1 MKDTDKKILD
11 MDLADTIIDRPQG
24 FSVGSRHFYLYPVT
38 LGKMFLL
45 GRLTDELELR
55 TEVIQA
61 NPYLE
66 AIRCVKE
73 KRELCCRKLTYHTI
87 RTKAK
92 AFDNEFVENRTKFFM
107 EHLDVEELATILVM
121 VLAWDK
127 TSTLIHHLNIDK
139 EQKRMKKAMDAKDNK
154 NTLVFG
160 GQSIYGSLIDTACE
174 RYGWTFDYVVWEISY
189 TNLKLMLAD
198 SSKQIYLTDDELKK
212 SKIAV
217 SATYINGDD
226 PNAVRQFIES
236 MKNNG

>member
-66 AIRCVKE
+66 AIRCVKK
-73 KRELCCRKLTYHTI
+73 KRELCCRILTYHTI

-92 AFDNEFVENRTKFFM
+92 AFDNEFVENRTKFFT
-107 EHLDVEELATILVM
+107 EHLDNEGLATILVM